1 MNRSIRSSEIKRGTK
16 NEGWKERES
25 REEWTREKEGE
36 VFAMGTGWGGRER
49 GDTETKY
56 MYMTAPS
63 GDKYVKE
70 SKRAARGTKN
80 EKKRERKERER

>member
-1 MNRSIRSSEIKRGTK
+1 MD
-16 NEGWKERES
+16 ERE
-25 REEWTREKEGE
+25 
-36 VFAMGTGWGGRER
+36 GGRGFRDGNRMGGRGR

-80 EKKRERKERER
+80 EKKRERKKERDRDEDVQ

>member
-1 MNRSIRSSEIKRGTK
+1 MD
-16 NEGWKERES
+16 ERE
-25 REEWTREKEGE
+25 
-36 VFAMGTGWGGRER
+36 GGRGFRDGNRIEGGEGR

-80 EKKRERKERER
+80 EKKSERKKERDRDEDVQ

>member
-1 MNRSIRSSEIKRGTK
+1 MKDGRRERVEK
-16 NEGWKERES
+16 NGRERRRERFS
-25 REEWTREKEGE
+25 RWEQD
-36 VFAMGTGWGGRER
+36 WGGGR

-70 SKRAARGTKN
+70 SKRAARGTEN
-80 EKKRERKERER
+80 EKKRERKKERDRDEDVQ